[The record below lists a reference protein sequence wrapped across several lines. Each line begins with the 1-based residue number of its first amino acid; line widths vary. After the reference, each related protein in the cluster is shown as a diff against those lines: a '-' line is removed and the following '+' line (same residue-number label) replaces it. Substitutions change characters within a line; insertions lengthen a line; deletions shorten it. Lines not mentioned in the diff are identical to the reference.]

1 MTGLAAVKHIDPES
15 RVFSTVWT
23 RLSQER
29 GDHVVGF
36 CEGST
41 QVESCRVHAV
51 NEYFEGHSRYAWSM
65 IMNNEL
71 ENRAA
76 KLMQEHSIDW
86 LVANNWETVPSAI
99 SISERFDVDLYFWV
113 QNTQKH
119 DNSIMCEDAVEQLE
133 KKGFQKSDAVIL
145 DIENP
150 DAVARQYDVDRGKV
164 WRNPEEV
171 IP

>member
-1 MTGLAAVKHIDPES
+1 
-15 RVFSTVWT
+15 
-23 RLSQER
+23 
-29 GDHVVGF
+29 
-36 CEGST
+36 
-41 QVESCRVHAV
+41 
-51 NEYFEGHSRYAWSM
+51 M